1 MAEIINLKA
10 RERNVGSLPIFHQ
23 SIALPRDLIDL
34 DNKLD
39 FGNYRFINQW
49 RLDIPS
55 NLRKVVPPKQKAIL
69 SIAHKILTRG
79 ENTLVSP
86 FLENKLKSKF
96 KSDKRFNPYAYDIV
110 KESNES
116 TFWFDGSGYE
126 KKFFENVLPQ
136 LLGNSF
142 KRFVVPQVSFH
153 SLVYDYDV
161 NSESRDSQERADFL
175 ITTNKAKI
183 VVELDGEEHEKQ
195 KSKDYS
201 RTKRLIEK
209 DYKEIR
215 IKNSDIENLNS
226 KGIQELKNELKNLS
240 FQDKSKSEN
249 DKYLNSFKI
258 THQFQITLVELL
270 FRGVL
275 NFSDRTKFHF
285 DSSLFKEYSP
295 SEIDFIV
302 QEALTD
308 LKNLISNLCD
318 LYDLKL
324 KIYKLRIV
332 SEENASIIIT
342 YNENIKSK
350 KPLCVIQDISF
361 PRIISKELKEIENI
375 KIESEIESE
384 TLEYLLNYI
393 FGYESF
399 REGQLESLK
408 RILMNK
414 DTIALL
420 PTGAGKSL
428 IFQLATLLL
437 PGIAII
443 IVPIKSLMQDQVENL
458 ERKGISRAIALS
470 SDIDN
475 RQEKEKVQKLLYGGQ
490 YLLVYVAPERF
501 LIEKFRNSLR
511 EFTKKYL
518 ISLIVIDEA
527 HCVSEW
533 GHDFRPAYLAV
544 GKDSRR
550 YCENKE
556 GFIPP
561 LIALTGT
568 ASENVLIDIKEDLEV
583 KDDGSI
589 ISPET
594 FDRKELHFNLIKCDS
609 DEKYLEVKKIIERDL
624 PNKLKTESLLDINGK
639 LTSSGILFCPVTTN
653 KESNPRGVEFFV
665 ERINEDFGDISKPYY
680 SDEKNRIIN
689 ARDFQDNKFP
699 LLVATK
705 GYGMGID
712 KPNIRYIIHVN
723 LPPSIEAFYQEAGRA
738 GRDGNKSEC
747 YVVYSSEY
755 EERNK
760 KLMDTTTSLN
770 EVHSLCN
777 WPHTWDDF
785 SCLFN
790 FHNRTFKG
798 KKDELVII
806 KGILDDIGDL
816 EKEYRPHKSKFENVD
831 INLNSDELFKAKQKA
846 IFRLTAIGV
855 ITNYGVDYA
864 SNEFSLKIN
873 KITKENIISHYYN
886 YVKKYNQLRADQE
899 KDSLNN
905 QTDLDIKEFI
915 VFCCEL
921 FLDYVYD
928 YYEKGRRQAL
938 ATMFSS
944 LEKALKYKDPDKLL
958 REEISNFLKRTYS
971 KQLNSIANSKSLDEM
986 IIPIKEIIEGSN
998 DPTDFSIKPI
1008 SDFKSLF
1015 GQTSRTLEDSPESMG
1030 LFLLRA
1036 YTQVKINETDN
1047 NKIWQDI
1054 NQFLML
1060 SLKEYN
1066 SSKNEIYPIL
1076 CWLIHQII
1084 NIRER
1089 QGLELCKKIIDEVN
1103 ESELT
1108 EKLIEYLDNNG
1119 ISLEYGKLI
1128 LINKIYKELEN
1139 NIYGGK

>member
-10 RERNVGSLPIFHQ
+10 RERNEGSLPIFHQ

-79 ENTLVSP
+79 EYTLLSP

-142 KRFVVPQVSFH
+142 KKFVVPQVSFH
-153 SLVYDYDV
+153 SLVYDYDI
-161 NSESRDSQERADFL
+161 NSESKDSQERVDFL
-175 ITTNKAKI
+175 ITTNKANI

-324 KIYKLRIV
+324 EIYKLRIV

-361 PRIISKELKEIENI
+361 PRIIAKELKEVENI
-375 KIESEIESE
+375 KIESNIKSE
-384 TLEYLLNYI
+384 TLEYFLNYI

-399 REGQLESLK
+399 REGQLDSLK

-414 DTIALL
+414 DTITLL

-428 IFQLATLLL
+428 IFQLATFLL
-437 PGIAII
+437 PGIAVTV
-443 IVPIKSLMQDQVENL
+443 VPIKSLMQDQVENL
-458 ERKGISRAIALS
+458 ERQGISRAINLS
-470 SDIDN
+470 GDIES
-475 RQEKEKVQKLLYGGQ
+475 RREKDKIQKLIHGGQ
-490 YLLVYVAPERF
+490 FLIIYVAPERF
-501 LIEKFRNSLR
+501 LINDFRNSLR
-511 EFTKKYL
+511 ELTKRYI

-533 GHDFRPAYLAV
+533 GHDFRPAYLTV
-544 GKDSRR
+544 GKNSRV
-550 YCENKE
+550 YCKNKD

-583 KDDGSI
+583 REDDSI

-594 FDRKELHFNLIKCDS
+594 FDRKELHFNLIKCGS
-609 DEKYLEVKKIIERDL
+609 DEKYSKVKQIIENDL
-624 PNKLKTESLLDINGK
+624 PKKLKSESILDINEK
-639 LTSSGILFCPVTTN
+639 STNSGIIFCPFTTN

-665 ERINEDFGDISKPYY
+665 ERINEDFGEISKPYY
-680 SDEKNRIIN
+680 SKGMCLAPSTTISSFPPQQPSKIRLKPKN
-689 ARDFQDNKFP
+689 
-699 LLVATK
+699 
-705 GYGMGID
+705 Y
-712 KPNIRYIIHVN
+712 YIM
-723 LPPSIEAFYQEAGRA
+723 RA
-738 GRDGNKSEC
+738 IP
-747 YVVYSSEY
+747 Y
-755 EERNK
+755 
-760 KLMDTTTSLN
+760 
-770 EVHSLCN
+770 
-777 WPHTWDDF
+777 
-785 SCLFN
+785 
-790 FHNRTFKG
+790 
-798 KKDELVII
+798 
-806 KGILDDIGDL
+806 L
-816 EKEYRPHKSKFENVD
+816 EKDGQR
-831 INLNSDELFKAKQKA
+831 
-846 IFRLTAIGV
+846 R
-855 ITNYGVDYA
+855 DY
-864 SNEFSLKIN
+864 
-873 KITKENIISHYYN
+873 
-886 YVKKYNQLRADQE
+886 
-899 KDSLNN
+899 
-905 QTDLDIKEFI
+905 QT
-915 VFCCEL
+915 
-921 FLDYVYD
+921 
-928 YYEKGRRQAL
+928 
-938 ATMFSS
+938 T
-944 LEKALKYKDPDKLL
+944 
-958 REEISNFLKRTYS
+958 
-971 KQLNSIANSKSLDEM
+971 
-986 IIPIKEIIEGSN
+986 
-998 DPTDFSIKPI
+998 
-1008 SDFKSLF
+1008 
-1015 GQTSRTLEDSPESMG
+1015 QT
-1030 LFLLRA
+1030 
-1036 YTQVKINETDN
+1036 
-1047 NKIWQDI
+1047 
-1054 NQFLML
+1054 
-1060 SLKEYN
+1060 
-1066 SSKNEIYPIL
+1066 
-1076 CWLIHQII
+1076 
-1084 NIRER
+1084 
-1089 QGLELCKKIIDEVN
+1089 
-1103 ESELT
+1103 
-1108 EKLIEYLDNNG
+1108 
-1119 ISLEYGKLI
+1119 
-1128 LINKIYKELEN
+1128 
-1139 NIYGGK
+1139 

>member
-1 MAEIINLKA
+1 MAEIINLED
-10 RERNVGSLPIFHQ
+10 RERNEGSLPIFHQ
-23 SIALPRDLIDL
+23 SMALPRDLIDL

-79 ENTLVSP
+79 EYTLVSP

-96 KSDKRFNPYAYDIV
+96 KSDKRFNSYAYDIV

-226 KGIQELKNELKNLS
+226 KGIQELKNELKTLS

-308 LKNLISNLCD
+308 LKKLISNLCD

-324 KIYKLRIV
+324 EIYKLRIV

-361 PRIISKELKEIENI
+361 PRIIAKELKEVENI
-375 KIESEIESE
+375 KIESNIKSE
-384 TLEYLLNYI
+384 TLEYFLNYI

-399 REGQLESLK
+399 REGQLDSLK

-414 DTIALL
+414 DTITLL

-428 IFQLATLLL
+428 IFQLATFLL
-437 PGIAII
+437 PGITVTV
-443 IVPIKSLMQDQVENL
+443 VPIKSLMQDQVENL
-458 ERKGISRAIALS
+458 ERKGISRAINLS
-470 SDIDN
+470 GDIES
-475 RQEKEKVQKLLYGGQ
+475 RREKDKIQKLIHGGQ
-490 YLLVYVAPERF
+490 FLIIYVAPERF
-501 LIEKFRNSLR
+501 LINDFRNSLR
-511 EFTKKYL
+511 ELTKRYI

-533 GHDFRPAYLAV
+533 GHDFRPAYLTV
-544 GKDSRR
+544 GKNSRI
-550 YCENKE
+550 YCKNKD

-583 KDDGSI
+583 KEEDSI

-594 FDRKELHFNLIKCDS
+594 FDRKELHFNLIVC
-609 DEKYLEVKKIIERDL
+609 V
-624 PNKLKTESLLDINGK
+624 
-639 LTSSGILFCPVTTN
+639 
-653 KESNPRGVEFFV
+653 
-665 ERINEDFGDISKPYY
+665 
-680 SDEKNRIIN
+680 
-689 ARDFQDNKFP
+689 
-699 LLVATK
+699 
-705 GYGMGID
+705 
-712 KPNIRYIIHVN
+712 
-723 LPPSIEAFYQEAGRA
+723 
-738 GRDGNKSEC
+738 
-747 YVVYSSEY
+747 
-755 EERNK
+755 
-760 KLMDTTTSLN
+760 
-770 EVHSLCN
+770 
-777 WPHTWDDF
+777 
-785 SCLFN
+785 
-790 FHNRTFKG
+790 
-798 KKDELVII
+798 
-806 KGILDDIGDL
+806 
-816 EKEYRPHKSKFENVD
+816 
-831 INLNSDELFKAKQKA
+831 
-846 IFRLTAIGV
+846 
-855 ITNYGVDYA
+855 
-864 SNEFSLKIN
+864 
-873 KITKENIISHYYN
+873 
-886 YVKKYNQLRADQE
+886 
-899 KDSLNN
+899 
-905 QTDLDIKEFI
+905 
-915 VFCCEL
+915 
-921 FLDYVYD
+921 
-928 YYEKGRRQAL
+928 
-938 ATMFSS
+938 
-944 LEKALKYKDPDKLL
+944 
-958 REEISNFLKRTYS
+958 
-971 KQLNSIANSKSLDEM
+971 
-986 IIPIKEIIEGSN
+986 
-998 DPTDFSIKPI
+998 
-1008 SDFKSLF
+1008 
-1015 GQTSRTLEDSPESMG
+1015 
-1030 LFLLRA
+1030 
-1036 YTQVKINETDN
+1036 
-1047 NKIWQDI
+1047 
-1054 NQFLML
+1054 
-1060 SLKEYN
+1060 
-1066 SSKNEIYPIL
+1066 
-1076 CWLIHQII
+1076 
-1084 NIRER
+1084 
-1089 QGLELCKKIIDEVN
+1089 
-1103 ESELT
+1103 
-1108 EKLIEYLDNNG
+1108 
-1119 ISLEYGKLI
+1119 
-1128 LINKIYKELEN
+1128 
-1139 NIYGGK
+1139 